1 MTDTQKRYQSRMQKV
16 LDYIDLHLDDCL
28 DLDTLSDVAA
38 FSKYHFHR
46 QFMTT
51 FNLPLNR
58 YVQLARMKRAS
69 YKLAFRE
76 RETITDIAMD
86 TGYTAPDAFARVFR
100 QCVGQQP
107 SSFRKSPDWERWS
120 TTFKPLHTARNSLM
134 PTLYQPSDVQIRRV
148 AATTVAI
155 MEHRGDPSTLGT
167 TIQRFIAWRRS
178 VGLIPPISPTFNVFH
193 ADPHTTPPEDYRL
206 DLCAGTD
213 QPILPNGEAIKDG
226 CIPAGRCAVLRV
238 EGAADDLEPAASYLY
253 RDWLPA
259 SGEELGEF
267 PLYCQRMTFFP
278 DVAENETITE
288 LFLPLR

>member
-1 MTDTQKRYQSRMQKV
+1 MTDTHKRYQSRMQKV

-28 DLDTLSDVAA
+28 DLDTLSGVAA

-46 QFMTT
+46 QFMAT

-86 TGYTAPDAFARVFR
+86 AGYTAPDAFARVFR
-100 QCVGQQP
+100 QRVGQQP
-107 SSFRKSPDWERWS
+107 SSFRKAPDWERWS
-120 TTFKPLHTARNSLM
+120 TTFKPLHIARNSLM

-193 ADPHTTPPEDYRL
+193 ADPHTTPRKTIAWIYALERTSRSCRTGKRSRKAAFRPVAVQSCGSRVQAMISNPPRRF
-206 DLCAGTD
+206 CTGS
-213 QPILPNGEAIKDG
+213 G
-226 CIPAGRCAVLRV
+226 CRPVVRNREISRSI
-238 EGAADDLEPAASYLY
+238 AS
-253 RDWLPA
+253 A
-259 SGEELGEF
+259 
-267 PLYCQRMTFFP
+267 
-278 DVAENETITE
+278 
-288 LFLPLR
+288 